1 MSATDSVLPSSRQ
14 PVPVSD
20 EVQAELDRRPRSA
33 DEIERELDERAQR
46 LAGNID
52 ALSAKLSPS
61 RVARDG
67 VASVKSRF
75 TTPSGG
81 LRPEVVGAV
90 AGALIGVGVLIWRA
104 RRR

>member
-1 MSATDSVLPSSRQ
+1 MSVTDPALPSSRQ
-14 PVPVSD
+14 PVPIAD
-20 EVQAELDRRPRSA
+20 EVQAELDRRPRTTA
-33 DEIERELDERAQR
+33 EIERELDERTQR
-46 LAGNID
+46 LVGNID
-52 ALSAKLSPS
+52 ALNAKLNPS
-61 RVARDG
+61 RIARDSVAR
-67 VASVKSRF
+67 VKSRF